1 MRKENKPEYT
11 TVIYLVLLIFGL
23 ILLGCESKNKE
34 KPSENKESE
43 YVTELKE
50 VPIPTD
56 FKIQKL
62 SERSYLI
69 READTLWISDPVVKV
84 YEGMYEGEKAQLILV
99 CRMGVEDNNYRYHTS
114 FYQLGREAIS
124 SAPDGMEIRSDRIT
138 LGGDVFYQTESRFDA
153 YDKYSYQLKFCF
165 EFNELKYNYGY
176 EFSFTPKETFGL
188 YSKVFASEQFRKLT
202 LGENYTE
209 TLNFKH
215 SIDEKVLYGSEDDC
229 YNCGYTSLVEPV
241 FMDSTV
247 FIVRQLEDT
256 YMGGAHGM
264 YYNTDYYNFSV
275 GTGELIPLDDIV
287 NMKSDDFNDFFY
299 KKVKAQVWEER
310 EYELDSKDFDEPH
323 TFYTLP
329 TDLVFVFP
337 MYALG
342 GGAWEKEVFISYTD
356 LGPYLKMHLY
366 NN

>member
-1 MRKENKPEYT
+1 MRKENKPKYT
-11 TVIYLVLLIFGL
+11 IVIYLILFISGLVLP
-23 ILLGCESKNKE
+23 GCGSKNKE

-50 VPIPTD
+50 VPIPTNFEKQILRGKPYPIGD
-56 FKIQKL
+56 K
-62 SERSYLI
+62 
-69 READTLWISDPVVKV
+69 DTVWISDPFIKV
-84 YEGMYEGEKAQLILV
+84 YEGIYEEQKAQLILV

-138 LGGDVFYQTESRFDA
+138 LGGDVLYRTEIGFRA
-153 YDKYSYQLKFCF
+153 YDKYSYRLKFCSAF
-165 EFNELKYNYGY
+165 KEMKYNYGY
-176 EFSFTPKETFGL
+176 EFSFTPKTASGL

-264 YYNTDYYNFSV
+264 YNTDYYNFSV
-275 GTGELIPLDDIV
+275 ETGKLIPLDDIV

-329 TDLVFVFP
+329 TGLVFVFP

-356 LGPYLKMHLY
+356 LRPYLKMHLY